1 LKAQTVR
8 KARKVEMFHLV
19 EKYQKS
25 GLSQKQFCE
34 EHHLPKSTFL
44 YWLKKYR
51 TENKQAAGFIPINL
65 SGLNPA
71 SDYQIEL
78 PNGIRIYLNGTEG
91 LGLIAGIISKTVG
104 CHATPK

>member
-1 LKAQTVR
+1 MDAQRAR
-8 KARKVEMFHLV
+8 KARKAELFHLV

-34 EHHLPKSTFL
+34 EHHLPKATFL

-51 TENKQAAGFIPINL
+51 TENKQAAPINL

-71 SDYQIEL
+71 RCRYRL
-78 PNGIRIYLNGTEG
+78 M
-91 LGLIAGIISKTVG
+91 
-104 CHATPK
+104 